1 MANENQI
8 NIGEFVTID
17 NKSRKAGANSRYVF
31 GYASTGG
38 LEVPLMLTEC
48 EYSKAIERA
57 NKNPEDCIQRY
68 KINRPTP
75 HKKGFMAWL
84 RRKNC

>member
-1 MANENQI
+1 MANKNQI

-31 GYASTGG
+31 GYA
-38 LEVPLMLTEC
+38 LTEC

-68 KINRPTP
+68 KMNRPTP